1 MTMRWLII
9 PFSLLIIL
17 SCSFQFQANTPLPA
31 DEIALGKKLFF
42 DPILSADQSVSCAS
56 CHKPEFAFAD
66 NQAFSKGT
74 NGGQTARNTP
84 SVMNISSRPY
94 LFWDGRA
101 PSLEAQVLHPI
112 ANPAEMGMG
121 LEKMVTRL
129 RKNKFYR
136 AAFKKLY
143 GQKPSAE
150 LLGKA
155 IAAFERTLETGGAP
169 IDLFIGGDSSAISIS
184 AMRGRDL
191 FLDKAHCFDCHFTPD
206 FTADEF
212 KNIGLFNGFDLR
224 DSGRFYVTRK
234 AEDIGKF
241 KVPGLRNVALTA
253 PYMHNG
259 MFRTL
264 EEVIDYYNNPN
275 AFVPAAI
282 GRDDVLSKPLGLDAQ
297 EKADLVEFLKTL
309 TSQTLVK

>member
-1 MTMRWLII
+1 MKYIFIFMIVSATIFISAFRV
-9 PFSLLIIL
+9 
-17 SCSFQFQANTPLPA
+17 A
-31 DEIALGKKLFF
+31 DSEKPISETELGKKLFF
-42 DPILSADQSVSCAS
+42 DPILSSDKTISCAS

-66 NQAFSKGT
+66 TMAFSKGV
-74 NGGQTARNTP
+74 GGQLTARNTP
-84 SVMNISSRPY
+84 SAMNVAGRPY
-94 LFWDGRA
+94 LFWDGRVA
-101 PSLEAQVLHPI
+101 TLEEQVLHPI
-112 ANPAEMGMG
+112 ANPVEMGIG
-121 LEKMVTRL
+121 IHDVIKRL
-129 RKNKFYR
+129 QKNTFYKK
-136 AAFKKLY
+136 AFKQVY
-143 GQKPSAE
+143 GKKPSAL

-155 IAAFERTLETGGAP
+155 IASFERTLETGGAP

-212 KNIGLFNGFDLR
+212 RNIGLFNGFDLR
-224 DSGRFYVTRK
+224 DSGRYNITHK
-234 AEDIGKF
+234 TEDIGKF

-264 EEVIDYYNNPN
+264 EEVVEYYNNPD

-282 GRDDVLSKPLGLDAQ
+282 GRDGILSEPLLLSAQ
-297 EKADLVEFLKTL
+297 EKQDLVEFLKTL
-309 TSQTLVK
+309 TSLKLVPQ